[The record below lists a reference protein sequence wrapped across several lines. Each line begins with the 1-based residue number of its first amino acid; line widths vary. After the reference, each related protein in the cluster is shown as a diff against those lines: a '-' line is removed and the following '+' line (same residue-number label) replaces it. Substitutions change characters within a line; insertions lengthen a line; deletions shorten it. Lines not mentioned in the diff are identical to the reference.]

1 MKQHNYAAG
10 RGKHIICCTLLTAV
24 LILGCACVL
33 KNGVFGSKVDWI
45 SQHSVLPDYFR
56 QLFYETGNLFP
67 NFAPDIGGGQNIYN
81 FSYYGLFS
89 PLILL
94 SYALPFVKMADYIMA
109 VSIIGLAASVY
120 LFYAWLIKR
129 GFSVWT
135 AFSCALLFLLAA
147 PMIYHSYN
155 QWMFVSYMPFLCMS
169 FLGMDRLV
177 EHRRSG
183 LLIAGVFLMIMTS
196 FYFSIGGMGALF
208 LYGLHRCFQEHNGK
222 ITVSLWTRSILRLL
236 CPMIAAVCMSG
247 FLLIPSAAAIFGSSR
262 SSAHGISASQVLVPE
277 LKVMR
282 LLYSPYGLGL
292 TSLVI
297 AVLITGLFW
306 KKASERILI
315 WGLVFLFTIPAAGY
329 LLNGGLYEKDK
340 VFIPFLPLLCYVTAY
355 YIKKIQQIKDE
366 NSIRA
371 KTLYLLPYVAVILL
385 LFMCRHQDQYR
396 NYWRF
401 ILIDAAVI
409 FAVFCLYLFLKKLT
423 APLPVLLSC
432 GFLFS
437 YCMIYHS
444 AADMAVPR
452 DFFQELTNSG
462 ISDLV
467 SSIDDKLSGFRLEQ
481 IGSHAENSAN
491 FNRIHAGGQKIS
503 SMYSSACNPYYRTF
517 REQTFELEQPYRN
530 CLMQGVSTNPL
541 FRRLMGVKYII
552 SKNTQFG
559 YQKLYTQDGLTLW
572 ENKDVAPLAYVTDR
586 LVSEQEYESL
596 DFPYSQLLFSQAGV
610 VPQSSISTSTVSARS
625 DMKVNDV
632 TFTIPHQADPA
643 LDIQAVENGYEIHA
657 AKNSEIDILLPDGAG
672 SGDLLFL
679 QFQVENLHPQKD
691 ISVKIGTVSNK
702 LTSTTHDYYNSNTTF
717 TYCLG
722 IENGK
727 ISLPVTFKEGDYRI
741 TDIKAFT
748 ADENILVGNGLYN
761 QPIELDERLSGGDV
775 TAGTI
780 TADRD
785 GWFISSIPYDD
796 NFQILVDGKSV
807 QPQIVNTAF
816 LGFPLEQGEH
826 QIVIR
831 YRAPGTFAG
840 LLCTFAGILLA
851 VFCIRQRR
859 SPLNS

>member
-355 YIKKIQQIKDE
+355 YIKKIQQIKDG

-552 SKNTQFG
+552 SKDTQFG

-741 TDIKAFT
+741 TDLKAFT
-748 ADENILVGNGLYN
+748 ADENILAGNGLYN

>member
-56 QLFYETGNLFP
+56 QLFYETDNLFP

-262 SSAHGISASQVLVPE
+262 SSAHGISASQVLVPG

-355 YIKKIQQIKDE
+355 YIKKIQQIKDG

-552 SKNTQFG
+552 SKDTQFG

-748 ADENILVGNGLYN
+748 ADENILAGNGLYN

>member
-355 YIKKIQQIKDE
+355 YIKKIQQIKDG

-552 SKNTQFG
+552 SKDTQFG

-727 ISLPVTFKEGDYRI
+727 ISLPVTFKKGDYRI

-748 ADENILVGNGLYN
+748 ADENILAGNGLYN

-840 LLCTFAGILLA
+840 LLCTIAGILLA

>member
-552 SKNTQFG
+552 SKDTQFG